1 MPNKLDVK
9 FGVLDGD
16 AKGTTVGMAASA
28 VVKNAS
34 SRFVTASSGNAAI
47 AGATA
52 SLLLGFVDVG
62 EQTCSSTAGATI
74 ATLYRNPAY
83 VYRIPL
89 KYDGSTYTVNYS
101 AACIGCAFDFVV
113 LSNVQYINLTLSTYN
128 PLVVV
133 GGQAASS
140 TTAGDGYCDVIIN
153 PSMLA
158 VS

>member
-1 MPNKLDVK
+1 MANKLDVK

-16 AKGTTVGMAASA
+16 AKGTPVGMAASA

-34 SRFVTASSGNAAI
+34 GRFVTASSGNAAI
-47 AGATA
+47 AGDTA

-62 EQTCSSTAGATI
+62 EQTCSATAGATI

-89 KYDGSTYTVNYS
+89 KYNGSTYTVNYS
-101 AACIGCAFDFVV
+101 SACIGCAYDFVV

-128 PLVVV
+128 PLIVV
-133 GGQAASS
+133 GGQAATSA
-140 TTAGDGYCDVIIN
+140 TAGDGYCDVIIN

-158 VS
+158 VA